1 MLKGKNI
8 YLKLVNHE
16 TVLQMIV
23 VSAQRR
29 RCWVWTSYNYFGC
42 REISF
47 PNEKIFFYF
56 ALRRLVG

>member
-1 MLKGKNI
+1 MFLPMLKGKNI

-29 RCWVWTSYNYFGC
+29 RCWV
-42 REISF
+42 
-47 PNEKIFFYF
+47 
-56 ALRRLVG
+56 